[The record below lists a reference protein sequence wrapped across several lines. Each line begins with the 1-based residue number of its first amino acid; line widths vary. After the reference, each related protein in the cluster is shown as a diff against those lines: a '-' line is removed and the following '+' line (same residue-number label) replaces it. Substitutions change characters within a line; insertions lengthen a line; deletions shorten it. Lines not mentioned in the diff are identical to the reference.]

1 MSLFDLQK
9 KIYAAINVLAV
20 TSKAKIYDY
29 VPEAKKLPFIVIG
42 DDSAI
47 EFKTKTF
54 RGYETSSTIHIW
66 GQERS
71 MKSVK
76 TLIETIGNLL
86 MNDLGEFSFHGIT
99 SMSVRRES
107 VEYVK
112 GTLEVKY
119 RYTED

>member
-86 MNDLGEFSFHGIT
+86 MNDLGKFSFHGIT